1 MSDGTP
7 LRSWGEGREEG
18 GEEVSGGGAK
28 LVVERE
34 ERDEQAVAWDDP
46 GPSKGGFSYAS
57 LPAPALDVVWPPL
70 LPLLLLFTLLV
81 LQLFTWLL
89 VMPLSGH
96 VAAVT
101 LINTAEA
108 MADNPVWKI
117 VRSVGVS

>member
-1 MSDGTP
+1 M
-7 LRSWGEGREEG
+7 
-18 GEEVSGGGAK
+18 
-28 LVVERE
+28 
-34 ERDEQAVAWDDP
+34 AWDDP

-101 LINTAEA
+101 LINRAEQWLTTS
-108 MADNPVWKI
+108 VWKI
-117 VRSVGVS
+117 ARSVGVS